1 MRLMSHPIRFDS
13 EGAIVTIDEGSDRQA
28 AELAGV
34 IVATI
39 AGERPLAPE
48 YGITD
53 PTATGVSAAAVS
65 AAVSRCEPDL
75 DVTAAAIE
83 PSSLPAAIVRLSV
96 TWAE

>member
-1 MRLMSHPIRFDS
+1 MRLISHPIRFDS

-28 AELAGV
+28 AELAGIV
-34 IVATI
+34 VATV

-48 YGITD
+48 YGLPD
-53 PTATGVSAAAVS
+53 PTATGVSADVVA

-75 DVTAAAIE
+75 EVTAASIE
-83 PSSLPAAIVRLSV
+83 PNGSLASVRLSV